1 MACELALFRSRT
13 CYRCAF
19 ICSFSK
25 FSGHRKSHASSNK
38 TTLHAWL
45 FLAYDLSY
53 ISLSLSLPLYHFLP
67 LSPPHLHK
75 SSSHFSGFKSC
86 FLPQLPFNYC
96 YDNYSAYVLLFH
108 QSGPVNINIARLQIS
123 VYCGRDFSLPYERTR
138 RTVTHRVGGRYGPGD
153 HNIACT
159 HR

>member
-45 FLAYDLSY
+45 FLAYDLSH
-53 ISLSLSLPLYHFLP
+53 ISLSLSLYHFLP
-67 LSPPHLHK
+67 LSPHK
-75 SSSHFSGFKSC
+75 SSSRFSAHKSC
-86 FLPQLPFNYC
+86 VSCPSPRPWYNFWYG
-96 YDNYSAYVLLFH
+96 NYSAYYYPPTSPDRSILILFICRWYLCIAVGIFR
-108 QSGPVNINIARLQIS
+108 GPMNGHVE
-123 VYCGRDFSLPYERTR
+123 P
-138 RTVTHRVGGRYGPGD
+138 
-153 HNIACT
+153 
-159 HR
+159 

>member
-67 LSPPHLHK
+67 LSPPTSTSHRLI
-75 SSSHFSGFKSC
+75 SPGSSPVSYPSSH
-86 FLPQLPFNYC
+86 LIIATTTTVRTY
-96 YDNYSAYVLLFH
+96 YSSTSLDRSILILLDCRYLCI
-108 QSGPVNINIARLQIS
+108 V
-123 VYCGRDFSLPYERTR
+123 
-138 RTVTHRVGGRYGPGD
+138 VGIFRYPMNGHVEP
-153 HNIACT
+153 
-159 HR
+159 